1 MKWVLYICQAVQ
13 QQQQQQDGD
22 LQVQQL
28 AQPAVSPGQ
37 NQDRVAGKTRPVVSP
52 YQNTDGVSGNT
63 SSGLGSS
70 LHSSPLRRSSPRYP
84 VPRYQ
89 DYLLSSTS
97 MKLLSQTVATDAF
110 PSWSLFRNSSPNHA
124 GGNLTAQTHKMDLS
138 RGTGFRTGE
147 GKEGGGA
154 SGGICNLLF
163 AILSDLSC
171 GDRRAPG
178 CEKKVHS
185 LNIF

>member
-1 MKWVLYICQAVQ
+1 MCTLYLSACSTTA
-13 QQQQQQDGD
+13 DGD
-22 LQVQQL
+22 LQVQQQ

-37 NQDRVAGKTRPVVSP
+37 NQEGMVGKTRPVVSP
-52 YQNTDGVSGNT
+52 QQNSDGVSGNT
-63 SSGLGSS
+63 CSGLGSC
-70 LHSSPLRRSSPRYP
+70 LHSSPL

-124 GGNLTAQTHKMDLS
+124 GGNLTAQAHKIDLS

-147 GKEGGGA
+147 GKEGGNA

>member
-1 MKWVLYICQAVQ
+1 MKCVLYICQAVQ
-13 QQQQQQDGD
+13 QQQDGD
-22 LQVQQL
+22 LQVQQQ

-37 NQDRVAGKTRPVVSP
+37 NQDGVAGKTRPVVSP

-63 SSGLGSS
+63 SNGLGSS

-84 VPRYQ
+84 VPRYH

-97 MKLLSQTVATDAF
+97 MKHLSQTVDIDAF
-110 PSWSLFRNSSPNHA
+110 PSWSLFRNSSPTHA
-124 GGNLTAQTHKMDLS
+124 EGNLTAQAHKMDRS
-138 RGTGFRTGE
+138 RGPGSRTGE